1 MKVQK
6 TISLTPATAQ
16 IADSIDNFSQWI
28 RISLRAHSDGI
39 ALGTIKQQQSK
50 LTQTAKYLASFIAEH
65 PEICDG
71 MNEYQLEALGM
82 DHARKQLLLEDFE

>member
-6 TISLTPATAQ
+6 TISLTPQTAA
-16 IADSIDNFSQWI
+16 IAENIDNFSQWI
-28 RISLRAHSDGI
+28 RISLRAHADGMS
-39 ALGTIKQQQSK
+39 LGTIMQQQIK
-50 LTQTAKYLASFIAEH
+50 WAQTAKYLASFIAEH

-71 MNEYQLEALGM
+71 MNAHQLEALGM